1 MPPSTRGIWQIG
13 DEPILTPPFIWRS
26 DNRCPGRPSALAWP
40 VALAD
45 TGGMFYFHRPHSA
58 ALLASI
64 LFAALAPLP
73 AAAQDA
79 RDRMIVPGKRV
90 GAITATST
98 QAELARIYGPANVR
112 PTKIHVGEGEMAP
125 GLTIL
130 PGTADEVKVQFA
142 QTGRRIEF
150 VRIHGRNSG
159 WRTHSGIRMGMAAA
173 ALHKLNGRPF
183 SITGFG
189 WDYPGRV
196 INWRGGRMGGPAK
209 LLVLELGATRKVP
222 VAAERKVLGEG
233 PFSSAHPVIRQ
244 KQLVVRS
251 MLIRLKP

>member
-1 MPPSTRGIWQIG
+1 
-13 DEPILTPPFIWRS
+13 
-26 DNRCPGRPSALAWP
+26 
-40 VALAD
+40 
-45 TGGMFYFHRPHSA
+45 
-58 ALLASI
+58 LASAI
-64 LFAALAPLP
+64 FAALVTPP
-73 AAAQDA
+73 AAALDA

-90 GAITATST
+90 GAITSSST

-112 PTKIHVGEGEMAP
+112 PAKIHVGEGEMAP

-130 PGTADEVKVQFA
+130 PGKADEVKVQFA

-150 VRIHGRNSG
+150 VRIMGRNSS
-159 WRTHSGIRMGMAAA
+159 WRTPSGIHMGMPAAG
-173 ALHKLNGRPF
+173 LRKLNGRPF

-196 INWRGGRMGGPAK
+196 INWRGGRLGGPAK
-209 LLVLELGATRKVP
+209 LLILELGATRKVP
-222 VAAERKVLGEG
+222 AAAERKVLGEG
-233 PFSSAHPVIRQ
+233 PYSSAHPVIRQ